1 MELASA
7 MDFSH
12 YSHFPDEYSNEC
24 IEMACGSDD
33 EDLNSEEHELDLQ
46 EQLIRGAD
54 YEDMLEDEEM
64 DEDYAMD
71 DAYWQ
76 SDCSSTGSILRKRAK
91 MSGPEMEDESSE
103 EDDSILDQS
112 LSGPAN
118 DGSQYDEDDEE
129 EDERQG
135 VKGGNKGAYLLA
147 SSTEM
152 LRIRFP
158 FQSLSLRLSDFLCLQ
173 EGDYLNDTIIDFYLN
188 HIVEHVLPDEPDR
201 RVTVLPSVFW
211 HNLSLRQSCLPDD
224 VERMTERQ
232 KDHARFEDILEFVT
246 DFELIDVD
254 YVVIPVNEWEHWSL
268 IIICHPFTVHSR
280 IICFDSQLAADPND
294 LQSAAQLV
302 ADFFKYAHAAR
313 GDSSIPCSS
322 LGTPVIVP
330 FVPSNLQQQENH
342 YDCGLYVLEYARRFL
357 LSPPNK
363 VEGSFD
369 FITEYPDFSVDQKRA
384 EIQRVILSLCANRT
398 LWEKLIQML
407 EIPPAHLIN
416 RF

>member
-7 MDFSH
+7 IDFSH
-12 YSHFPDEYSNEC
+12 YSHFPDEYSNEFM
-24 IEMACGSDD
+24 EMASGSDD

-76 SDCSSTGSILRKRAK
+76 SDCSSTTSVRKTTAAQ
-91 MSGPEMEDESSE
+91 MESSSD

-118 DGSQYDEDDEE
+118 DGSQYDE
-129 EDERQG
+129 EDEDSSEG
-135 VKGGNKGAYLLA
+135 GEKVKKGGKTGAYLLA

-188 HIVEHVLPDEPDR
+188 HIVEHLLPDEPDR

-211 HNLSLRQSCLPDD
+211 HNLSLRQSSLPDD
-224 VERMTERQ
+224 VESMTERQ

-268 IIICHPFTVHSR
+268 IMVCHPFTAHSR
-280 IICFDSQLAADPND
+280 IVCFDSQLASDPND
-294 LQSAAQLV
+294 LHSAAGLI
-302 ADFFKYAHAAR
+302 ADFFKYAHASR
-313 GDSSIPCSS
+313 GESMGPM
-322 LGTPVIVP
+322 GTVIVP
-330 FVPSNLQQQENH
+330 FVPTNLQQQENH

-357 LSPPNK
+357 LNPPK
-363 VEGSFD
+363 KMESFD
-369 FITEYPDFSVDQKRA
+369 FFSEYPDFSVDQKRC
-384 EIQRVILSLCANRT
+384 EIQRVILSLCANRP

-407 EIPPAHLIN
+407 EAPPAHLID

>member
-7 MDFSH
+7 IDFSR
-12 YSHFPDEYSNEC
+12 YSHFPDEYSNEYME
-24 IEMACGSDD
+24 IASGSDD

-46 EQLIRGAD
+46 EQLLRGAD
-54 YEDMLEDEEM
+54 YEDELEDEEM

-76 SDCSSTGSILRKRAK
+76 SDRSSTGSIRKTSV
-91 MSGPEMEDESSE
+91 MESSE
-103 EDDSILDQS
+103 EDEDEDDSILDQS
-112 LSGPAN
+112 LSGPVN
-118 DGSQYDEDDEE
+118 NGSQEEVYGSRHDSDEDPKVAG
-129 EDERQG
+129 R
-135 VKGGNKGAYLLA
+135 KTGAYLLA

-188 HIVEHVLPDEPDR
+188 HIVEHLLPDEPDR

-224 VERMTERQ
+224 VERMTERE
-232 KDHARFEDILEFVT
+232 KDHARFEDILEFVA

-268 IIICHPFTVHSR
+268 IIVCHPFTAHSR
-280 IICFDSQLAADPND
+280 IICFDSQLATDPND
-294 LQSAAQLV
+294 LKAAAALI
-302 ADFFKYAHAAR
+302 ADFFKYAHVSR
-313 GDSSIPCSS
+313 DGVSMSPSSS
-322 LGTPVIVP
+322 LPLIVP

-357 LSPPNK
+357 LEPPK
-363 VEGSFD
+363 QLDSFD
-369 FITEYPDFSVDQKRA
+369 FVTSYPDFSVDQKRC
-384 EIQRVILSLCANRT
+384 EIQRVILSLCANRP

-407 EIPPAHLIN
+407 EAPPAHLID

>member
-7 MDFSH
+7 IDFSH

-24 IEMACGSDD
+24 MEMACGSDD
-33 EDLNSEEHELDLQ
+33 EDLDSEEHELDLQ

-76 SDCSSTGSILRKRAK
+76 SDCSSTTSIRKTTAPQMGS
-91 MSGPEMEDESSE
+91 SS

-112 LSGPAN
+112 LSGPVN
-118 DGSQYDEDDEE
+118 NGSQYDEEDEE
-129 EDERQG
+129 EEESGKVAGRG
-135 VKGGNKGAYLLA
+135 KGAFLLA

-158 FQSLSLRLSDFLCLQ
+158 FQSLSVRLSDFLCLQ

-188 HIVEHVLPDEPDR
+188 HIVEHLLPDEPDR

-211 HNLSLRQSCLPDD
+211 HNLSLRQSSLPDD
-224 VERMTERQ
+224 VESMTERQ

-268 IIICHPFTVHSR
+268 ILVCHPFTPHSR
-280 IICFDSQLAADPND
+280 IICFDSQLASDPND
-294 LQSAAQLV
+294 LHSAAELI

-313 GDSSIPCSS
+313 GGGGVGGI
-322 LGTPVIVP
+322 GRVIVP
-330 FVPSNLQQQENH
+330 FIPSNLQQQENH

-357 LSPPNK
+357 LDPPK
-363 VEGSFD
+363 KIDSFD
-369 FITEYPDFSVDQKRA
+369 FVAEYPDFSVDQKRS
-384 EIQRVILSLCANRT
+384 EIQRVILSLCANRA

-407 EIPPAHLIN
+407 EAPPAHLIH

>member
-7 MDFSH
+7 IDFSH

-24 IEMACGSDD
+24 MEMASCSDD

-46 EQLIRGAD
+46 EQLLRGAD

-76 SDCSSTGSILRKRAK
+76 SDCSSTTSIRKMTAPL
-91 MSGPEMEDESSE
+91 MESSSD

-112 LSGPAN
+112 LSGPVN
-118 DGSQYDEDDEE
+118 NGSHYDE
-129 EDERQG
+129 EDEDSEEG
-135 VKGGNKGAYLLA
+135 AKVKGVGVGKGGAYLLA

-188 HIVEHVLPDEPDR
+188 HIVEHLLPDEPDR

-211 HNLSLRQSCLPDD
+211 HNLSMRQNSLPDD
-224 VERMTERQ
+224 VESMTERE

-246 DFELIDVD
+246 DFELVDVD

-268 IIICHPFTVHSR
+268 IMVCHPFTSHSR
-280 IICFDSQLAADPND
+280 IICFDSQLASDPND
-294 LQSAAQLV
+294 LRSAAQLI
-302 ADFFKYAHAAR
+302 ADFFKYTHTSR
-313 GDSSIPCSS
+313 GGASVCPSMETS
-322 LGTPVIVP
+322 LVVP

-357 LSPPNK
+357 LNPPK
-363 VEGSFD
+363 KMESFD
-369 FITEYPDFSVDQKRA
+369 FVAEYPDFSVDQKRC
-384 EIQRVILSLCANRT
+384 EIQRVILSLCANRA

-407 EIPPAHLIN
+407 EVPPAHLID

>member
-7 MDFSH
+7 IDFSH

-24 IEMACGSDD
+24 MELASGSDD

-71 DAYWQ
+71 DTYWQ
-76 SDCSSTGSILRKRAK
+76 SDCSSTTSVRKGGEPQ
-91 MSGPEMEDESSE
+91 SSESSSE
-103 EDDSILDQS
+103 EDSILDQS
-112 LSGPAN
+112 LSGPVN
-118 DGSQYDEDDEE
+118 NGSHYDEDDEDSSE
-129 EDERQG
+129 GR
-135 VKGGNKGAYLLA
+135 KKIGGGRKTGAYLLA

-188 HIVEHVLPDEPDR
+188 HIVEHLLPDEPDR

-211 HNLSLRQSCLPDD
+211 HNLSLRQSSLPDD
-224 VERMTERQ
+224 VESMTEMQ

-254 YVVIPVNEWEHWSL
+254 YVAIPVNEWEHWSL
-268 IIICHPFTVHSR
+268 ILVCHPFTPHSR
-280 IICFDSQLAADPND
+280 IICFDSQLATDPND
-294 LQSAAQLV
+294 LHSAAQLI
-302 ADFFKYAHAAR
+302 AHFFKYAHGSR
-313 GDSSIPCSS
+313 GGADSM
-322 LGTPVIVP
+322 GTVIVP
-330 FVPSNLQQQENH
+330 FVPSNLHQQENH

-357 LSPPNK
+357 LNPPK
-363 VEGSFD
+363 KMESFD
-369 FITEYPDFSVDQKRA
+369 FISEYPDFSVEQKRC
-384 EIQRVILSLCANRT
+384 EIQRVILSLCANRS

-407 EIPPAHLIN
+407 EAPPAHLID